1 MTAQT
6 FRLPDVGEGLTEA
19 EILDW
24 RVAVGDTVA
33 VNQILVEI
41 ETAKA
46 AVELPSPFAGRVTA
60 LLADAGAT
68 VAVGAPIIS
77 IEDGVAGS
85 GPAPDE
91 PVGTKIGEVTADGKI
106 ATLVGYVPASG
117 PTARRPRRPAA
128 ARGCRRRPADELP
141 AARPARLRPP
151 PVGAR
156 GRRGHRPAPA
166 VAALSRPA
174 CAAGLRDGIQRAGAR
189 PDTRCDE
196 AAGCR
201 LASATLK
208 SVLIRVILY
217 SGRA

>member
-77 IEDGVAGS
+77 IEDGVAGG

-128 ARGCRRRPADELP
+128 AQQVVEEPVELVRTVP
-141 AARPARLRPP
+141 LAAP
-151 PVGAR
+151 PVRKLAKDLGVDLA
-156 GRRGHRPAPA
+156 A
-166 VAALSRPA
+166 VAGSGAE
-174 CAAGLRDGIQRAGAR
+174 GVITRDDVQRASSHHVDHNEPEPVEPCG
-189 PDTRCDE
+189 
-196 AAGCR
+196 
-201 LASATLK
+201 
-208 SVLIRVILY
+208 
-217 SGRA
+217 